1 MSDTKS
7 KAGFR
12 FTRTDM
18 VFTGLALVSGLAC
31 LVVAG
36 QDAFMRAVAGLVEL
50 ALMVLPQLAAGLLIG
65 GLIQHLVSRES
76 IARVLGSQSGW
87 RGLVLAS
94 GIGMVCPGGP
104 FTSFPLVHALWLAGA
119 DASVLVSFL
128 TAWTVIGL
136 NRLLVWEIPFMGTDF
151 AVLRFIVSLPLP
163 LLSGLIARW
172 LLAKSIMRFEPSSQN
187 GARS

>member
-1 MSDTKS
+1 MS

-18 VFTGLALVSGLAC
+18 VFTGLAVISGLAC
-31 LVVAG
+31 FVVAG
-36 QDAFMRAVAGLVEL
+36 QGAFIRALASLGGLAVL
-50 ALMVLPQLAAGLLIG
+50 VLPQLAAGLLIG
-65 GLIQHLVSRES
+65 GLIQQLISRDA
-76 IARVLGSQSGW
+76 IARVLGGGSGL

-136 NRLLVWEIPFMGTDF
+136 NRLLIWELPFMGTDF

-172 LLAKSIMRFEPSSQN
+172 MLAKSIMRFDASSQD
-187 GARS
+187 GATS